1 MSTTA
6 RKTSPGVLA
15 RGFAWAVAALLAL
28 TLMLAAFG
36 GVALWA
42 LNSKSLREKVATDDA
57 LIRKETEWAGQR
69 IRELGAV
76 YGFDPAPVMVILDRE
91 MLEKQNLAG
100 LDWLAAMLNSM
111 KPGGNPEVDEG
122 EIEEKLS
129 MVLRF
134 PDIKDQD
141 ELQKVYGEAASKIT
155 GVIQNATFSIR
166 HQITDKGLEKAREM
180 ADVRSFLD
188 LIKKIPLI
196 LGICA
201 AFAAGLIVLLI
212 AGNPKQSLKYLGCA
226 AGGAALLMA
235 ITVVMVRSVGI
246 MAAVEAAN
254 SRLAVL
260 ISALESH
267 LLVVLGIVA
276 GVLLL
281 VYVVFLI
288 LYTRK
293 GKVPAGTAEA

>member
-1 MSTTA
+1 MNRREKIWDSMY
-6 RKTSPGVLA
+6 PLIVVL
-15 RGFAWAVAALLAL
+15 GC
-28 TLMLAAFG
+28 MLAAS
-36 GVALWA
+36 V
-42 LNSKSLREKVATDDA
+42 
-57 LIRKETEWAGQR
+57 
-69 IRELGAV
+69 
-76 YGFDPAPVMVILDRE
+76 
-91 MLEKQNLAG
+91 
-100 LDWLAAMLNSM
+100 
-111 KPGGNPEVDEG
+111 
-122 EIEEKLS
+122 
-129 MVLRF
+129 
-134 PDIKDQD
+134 
-141 ELQKVYGEAASKIT
+141 
-155 GVIQNATFSIR
+155 
-166 HQITDKGLEKAREM
+166 
-180 ADVRSFLD
+180 
-188 LIKKIPLI
+188 
-196 LGICA
+196 
-201 AFAAGLIVLLI
+201 IVLLI

-235 ITVVMVRSVGI
+235 VTVVMVRSVGI